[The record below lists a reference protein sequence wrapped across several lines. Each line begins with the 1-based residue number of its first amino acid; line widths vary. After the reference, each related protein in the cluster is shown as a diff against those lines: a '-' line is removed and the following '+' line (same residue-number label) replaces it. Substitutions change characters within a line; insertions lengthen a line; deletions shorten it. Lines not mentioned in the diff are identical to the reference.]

1 VDYTKVLDYYNA
13 HTAQFSLRRGQSGP
27 RYNTAN
33 YDLIEKVSAAY
44 VMNTLD
50 LTNRIRLVAGVRFE
64 QTNLDT
70 AVPTFDANNTFQGL
84 ALSSGS
90 YLKVLPSASLRFG
103 LDNDTGI
110 RLVYSRGLGRPN
122 PTDIARAVSFVNPS
136 GSTPGSTPGT
146 VSLSNPNL
154 KAETA
159 DNIDLLFERT
169 LKPFGMISAGMFYK
183 NLTDPIVSQSFREF
197 FPNGPAPSAQPGPYI
212 VSQSINAGSATV
224 AGFEA
229 AYLQHLSF
237 LRGWLGG
244 FGISANYGY
253 TYSRATS
260 IPGRS
265 DHPRLL
271 RSAPDTWNV
280 SPTYDRGRLSMRL
293 GLSYNQAN
301 IFAYQFQ
308 DGTGGSTAT
317 AGGLNGPN
325 SDNYLYSHLEID
337 AQGSFRLARG
347 LSFVVYGL
355 DLNNEVFGFYNG
367 SPQYFNQREYYR
379 PTVAAGFRWSPLHE
393 K

>member
-1 VDYTKVLDYYNA
+1 
-13 HTAQFSLRRGQSGP
+13 
-27 RYNTAN
+27 
-33 YDLIEKVSAAY
+33 
-44 VMNTLD
+44 
-50 LTNRIRLVAGVRFE
+50 
-64 QTNLDT
+64 
-70 AVPTFDANNTFQGL
+70 
-84 ALSSGS
+84 
-90 YLKVLPSASLRFG
+90 
-103 LDNDTGI
+103 
-110 RLVYSRGLGRPN
+110 
-122 PTDIARAVSFVNPS
+122 
-136 GSTPGSTPGT
+136 
-146 VSLSNPNL
+146 LSNPNL

-169 LKPFGMISAGMFYK
+169 LKPFGMISAGVFYK

-271 RSAPDTWNV
+271 RSAPNTWNV

-337 AQGSFRLARG
+337 AQGSFRLGHG

>member
-1 VDYTKVLDYYNA
+1 
-13 HTAQFSLRRGQSGP
+13 
-27 RYNTAN
+27 
-33 YDLIEKVSAAY
+33 VS
-44 VMNTLD
+44 
-50 LTNRIRLVAGVRFE
+50 GVRFE

-70 AVPTFDANNTFQGL
+70 ATPAFDASNTFQGL
-84 ALSSGS
+84 TLSSGS

-103 LDNDTGI
+103 LDNDTDI
-110 RLVYSRGLGRPN
+110 RVAYSRGLGRPN
-122 PTDIARAVSFVNPS
+122 PTDIAQAVSFVNPS
-136 GSTPGSTPGT
+136 GSTPGTI
-146 VSLSNPNL
+146 SLSNPSL

-159 DNIDLLFERT
+159 DNVDLLFERT
-169 LKPFGMISAGMFYK
+169 LKPFGMISAGVFYK
-183 NLTDPIVSQSFREF
+183 NVTDPIVAESFKEN
-197 FPNGPAPSAQPGPYI
+197 FPNAPAPSAQPGLYT

-237 LRGWLGG
+237 LPGWLGG

-253 TYSRATS
+253 TYSRANGL
-260 IPGRS
+260 PGRS

-271 RSAPDTWNV
+271 RSAPNTWNI
-280 SPTYDRGRLSMRL
+280 SPTYDRGRLSARL

-301 IFAYQFQ
+301 IFSYQFH
-308 DGTGGSTAT
+308 DGL
-317 AGGLNGPN
+317 AGGLRGPL

-337 AQGSFRLARG
+337 VQGSVRLAHG

-355 DLNNEVFGFYNG
+355 DLNDEVFGFYNG
-367 SPQYFNQREYYR
+367 SPQYFNQREFYK